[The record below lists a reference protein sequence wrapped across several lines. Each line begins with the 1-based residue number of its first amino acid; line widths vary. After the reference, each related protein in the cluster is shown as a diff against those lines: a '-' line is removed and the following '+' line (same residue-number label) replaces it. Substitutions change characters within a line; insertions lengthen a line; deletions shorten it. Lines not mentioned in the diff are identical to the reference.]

1 MSQVI
6 LRPVITEK
14 TTALSEKLNSY
25 TFEVD
30 RLANKIQ
37 IKSEVE
43 KLYGVSVETVNTSVV
58 PRKLKSRFTKKGVN
72 KGYKGGYK
80 KAIVTVADG
89 DEIDFYSNI

>member
-1 MSQVI
+1 MSQVLI
-6 LRPVITEK
+6 KPVITEK
-14 TTALSEKLNSY
+14 TTALGEKLNSY
-25 TFEVD
+25 TFAVD
-30 RLANKIQ
+30 RDANKIQ

-43 KLYGVSVETVNTSVV
+43 KLYGVSVESVNTSVV

-72 KGYKGGYK
+72 KGFKGGYK